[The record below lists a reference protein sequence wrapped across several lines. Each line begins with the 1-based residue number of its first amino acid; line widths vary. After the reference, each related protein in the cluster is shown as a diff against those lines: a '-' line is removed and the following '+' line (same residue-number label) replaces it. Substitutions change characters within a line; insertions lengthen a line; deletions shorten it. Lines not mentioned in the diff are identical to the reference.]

1 MRLGALLCIG
11 IGDEIQSTFPFIL
24 PEITSAEFTD
34 NPAFIN
40 QAIEL
45 LVNVEETIVYLK
57 SEEKYSAEFYGG
69 EI

>member
-1 MRLGALLCIG
+1 M
-11 IGDEIQSTFPFIL
+11 QSTFPFIL